1 MKTYSIVL
9 MAGLLMAGP
18 GGAKAQDD
26 NAAERR
32 YIAYPDCSNPKKVA
46 QARVNYLWSLGSDN
60 PGVVGSALAQIA
72 YFSLCKPDFCTE
84 EMTAAVA
91 SLAATGSTA
100 AVRYRAYLA
109 GLVIENPAMFTLER
123 DARYETGE
131 QLFSALAN
139 RLQEK
144 LLSYNDRK
152 YVRAE

>member
-1 MKTYSIVL
+1 MKTYSMLL
-9 MAGLLMAGP
+9 MAGLLVAGAA
-18 GGAKAQDD
+18 GVKAQDD
-26 NAAERR
+26 NVGERR
-32 YIAYPDCSNPKKVA
+32 YIAYPDCSNLKKIA
-46 QARVNYLWSLGSDN
+46 QARVNFLWSLHSDN
-60 PGVVGSALAQIA
+60 PGVIGSALAQIA

-109 GLVIENPAMFTLER
+109 ALVIENPAMFTLER
-123 DARYETGE
+123 DARYETSE

-139 RLQEK
+139 RLQVT